1 MVRGL
6 NFGPLWQRAPLPN
19 WGVRSAVDT
28 ALFVATWNQK
38 HIRVKL
44 NNGLL
49 TNKIEDTD
57 TSQGEDLVS
66 EASLTCRIDM
76 HACQVRHGCQGLPND

>member
-6 NFGPLWQRAPLPN
+6 NFGPLRQLASPQL
-19 WGVRSAVDT
+19 GVWSAADT
-28 ALFVATWNQK
+28 ALFVATWHQK

-49 TNKIEDTD
+49 TNENEETKNEFHQIILR
-57 TSQGEDLVS
+57 LVS
-66 EASLTCRIDM
+66 Y
-76 HACQVRHGCQGLPND
+76 